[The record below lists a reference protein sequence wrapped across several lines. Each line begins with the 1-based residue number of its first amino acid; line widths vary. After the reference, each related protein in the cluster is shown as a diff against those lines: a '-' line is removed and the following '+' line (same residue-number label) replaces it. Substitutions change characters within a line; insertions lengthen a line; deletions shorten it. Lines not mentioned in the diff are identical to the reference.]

1 MEKTVQVVDEAG
13 IRYEAT
19 YLRRAKGLVK
29 HGRARF
35 IDENTICLACPPNKI
50 NLNSEDRNMMN
61 IENFNSTKEIE
72 TKQANTDN
80 EKTAIRAEGA
90 AAKTTPK
97 YSLEYALEQIEKIGS
112 EISVVLKALDVISG
126 MESEAT
132 LERGGSADEM
142 AKAAADIVRCRE
154 TTNQKL
160 IAFYE
165 KMADDCKPP
174 QGQAK
179 RDEEFLTTLLDY
191 LSSPKSG
198 VNESEAELF
207 RNFIKNC

>member
-1 MEKTVQVVDEAG
+1 MDPLQKTVQFVDKAE

-19 YLRRAKGLVK
+19 
-29 HGRARF
+29 
-35 IDENTICLACPPNKI
+35 P
-50 NLNSEDRNMMN
+50 
-61 IENFNSTKEIE
+61 
-72 TKQANTDN
+72 
-80 EKTAIRAEGA
+80 
-90 AAKTTPK
+90 
-97 YSLEYALEQIEKIGS
+97 EQ
-112 EISVVLKALDVISG
+112 
-126 MESEAT
+126 
-132 LERGGSADEM
+132 GGSADEM

>member
-1 MEKTVQVVDEAG
+1 
-13 IRYEAT
+13 
-19 YLRRAKGLVK
+19 
-29 HGRARF
+29 
-35 IDENTICLACPPNKI
+35 
-50 NLNSEDRNMMN
+50 MMN

-80 EKTAIRAEGA
+80 EKTAIRAEGSE
-90 AAKTTPK
+90 AKTTPK

-198 VNESEAELF
+198 VNESEAELY
-207 RNFIKNC
+207 KKLLKS

>member
-1 MEKTVQVVDEAG
+1 MFFGGKSSPWGKDRKLVHCLFPQIEKYVIINIVYKNTDEQNMIRKIRMQRFPQREWIHCKKTVQVVDKAE

-19 YLRRAKGLVK
+19 
-29 HGRARF
+29 
-35 IDENTICLACPPNKI
+35 P
-50 NLNSEDRNMMN
+50 
-61 IENFNSTKEIE
+61 
-72 TKQANTDN
+72 
-80 EKTAIRAEGA
+80 
-90 AAKTTPK
+90 
-97 YSLEYALEQIEKIGS
+97 EQ
-112 EISVVLKALDVISG
+112 
-126 MESEAT
+126 
-132 LERGGSADEM
+132 GGSADEM

-179 RDEEFLTTLLDY
+179 RDEEFLTTLMDY